1 MKKNNETW
9 LAFFKKSLKV
19 MGIGTAL
26 IIIILGFV
34 IYYFLKYQ
42 PDGRTYLDCEGRH
55 YAFIES
61 SLGGSLFFGW
71 DPVEL
76 EWKHQEEITTANK
89 QIIQAK
95 FSVRP
100 NDAKEG
106 ELYTPEIAYLT
117 FDRVEGS
124 VKLKFEDKEKETFKY
139 KCIKISK
146 RDLPTKEIKQKF

>member
-1 MKKNNETW
+1 
-9 LAFFKKSLKV
+9 

-55 YAFIES
+55 YAFTES